1 MPSSDCLGR
10 SKVLTLAALYTRTTR
25 ITKLTQTGTVL
36 TLMTWAFPLFRL
48 RSRTRAKKQTRRHVL
63 LASVAATKQTNR
75 KGYNAKMATN
85 DKGAGKRVWRDLRF
99 SDALGEKGADGDAA
113 RQTCRATMCDGKKRY
128 SSIAAAR
135 HARNMTWR
143 CRRVE
148 TRFYRCPICHGW
160 HLTSDM

>member
-1 MPSSDCLGR
+1 
-10 SKVLTLAALYTRTTR
+10 
-25 ITKLTQTGTVL
+25 
-36 TLMTWAFPLFRL
+36 
-48 RSRTRAKKQTRRHVL
+48 
-63 LASVAATKQTNR
+63 
-75 KGYNAKMATN
+75 MATN

-143 CRRVE
+143 YRRVE